1 MKSANKKRRPSTSRV
16 AEDEMRAEYDF
27 SKGKRNKYAGRF
39 ATGVTVV
46 VLDPDVAEAF
56 PDSVSVNE
64 ALRGLAEIARR
75 PRKKARPKRRTP

>member
-1 MKSANKKRRPSTSRV
+1 MKNAGKRRRSGPSRV
-16 AEDEMRAEYDF
+16 AEDDMRAEYDF
-27 SKGKRNKYAGRF
+27 SKGKRNKYAARF

-56 PDSVSVNE
+56 PDSVAVNQ

-75 PRKKARPKRRTP
+75 PRKKARSRR

>member
-1 MKSANKKRRPSTSRV
+1 MLP
-16 AEDEMRAEYDF
+16 EYDF
-27 SKGKRNKYAGRF
+27 SKGKQNVYASRF

-56 PDSVSVNE
+56 PDSAAVNE

-75 PRKKARPKRRTP
+75 PRRKARSKRREQAG